1 MPDFGQGGTRTV
13 TTYHGDVTVAG
24 ATGQYLEYVL
34 DVQGGNPLFTYSC
47 AHRDQI
53 VAANQFAGHPLAQ
66 YSWRLVLN
74 AAAAHSPTDFAAD
87 SLPTDAFVV
96 SVAFLGATDYK
107 LTVNLRDPGG
117 ALKQVVQ
124 QIEYKSQVAQDSFRE
139 GLMVT
144 WS

>member
-13 TTYHGDVTVAG
+13 TIYHGDVTVAG
-24 ATGQYLEYVL
+24 ANGQYLEYVI
-34 DVQGGNPLFTYSC
+34 DAQGGNPLFVYSC
-47 AHRDQI
+47 AHRDLI
-53 VAANQFAGHPLAQ
+53 VASYQFAGHPLAQ
-66 YSWRLVLN
+66 YAWRLVLN
-74 AAAAHSPTDFAAD
+74 AAAVNGPTDFTAD

-96 SVAFLGATDYK
+96 SLSFLGVTDYK

-124 QIEYKSQVAQDSFRE
+124 QVEYKSQVAQDSFRE